1 MACLNIARP
10 GARNVTLFPL
20 AAKSLWNRRLTSA
33 LVVISIALSVALL
46 LGVERLRTQARSS
59 FANTLSGTDLIIG
72 ARSSP
77 INLLLY
83 SVFRIGD
90 PTNNVRWASYQAI
103 AAHPQ
108 IAWTVPLSLGDS
120 HRGFRVL
127 GTTGDYFQYYRY
139 GRGQRLQWMEGRE
152 FAEVFDA
159 VLGAEV
165 AERLGYR
172 LGQSIVIAH
181 GAGEVS
187 FTLHDDKPF
196 RVVGILAR
204 TGTPVDQTVHV
215 SLAGIE
221 AIHAD
226 WQGGAPIPGQRLSAE
241 QVRQLD
247 LTPKTITAVLV
258 GLKSKTAI
266 FRLQREINEFADEP
280 LLAIL
285 PGLTLQQ
292 LWDVLGVAE
301 NALLVVSGLV
311 VLVGLTVML
320 TALLT
325 GLNERRREMAIL
337 RAVGARPGQIFMLML
352 GESLALTLCGA
363 ALGVLLL
370 QGGLLLAGSAL
381 ETRLGLAIAD
391 WPPSSHEWVLLAAVL
406 VCGLLAGL
414 FPAWRAYRYSLAD
427 GMTLRI

>member
-1 MACLNIARP
+1 M
-10 GARNVTLFPL
+10 TLFPL

-72 ARSSP
+72 ARGSP

-139 GRGQRLQWMEGRE
+139 GRSQLLQWMEGRE
-152 FAEVFDA
+152 FADVFDA

-172 LGQSIVIAH
+172 LGQSMVIAH

-187 FTLHDDKPF
+187 FALHDDKPF

-226 WQGGAPIPGQRLSAE
+226 WQGGAPVPGLRLSAE
-241 QVRQLD
+241 QVRQLN

-292 LWDVLGVAE
+292 LWDLLGVAE

-337 RAVGARPGQIFMLML
+337 RAVGARPGQIFTLML
-352 GESLALTLCGA
+352 GESLVLTLCGA
-363 ALGVLLL
+363 ALGALLL
-370 QGGLLLAGSAL
+370 QGGLFWVEPIL
-381 ETRLGLAIAD
+381 ESRLGLTIAG
-391 WPPSSHEWVLLAAVL
+391 WPPSNYEWMLLMAML
-406 VCGLLAGL
+406 GCGLLAGI

>member
-1 MACLNIARP
+1 M
-10 GARNVTLFPL
+10 TLFPL

-72 ARSSP
+72 ARGSP

-127 GTTGDYFQYYRY
+127 GTTGEYFQYYRY
-139 GRGQRLQWMEGRE
+139 GRSQLLQWVEGRE
-152 FAEVFDA
+152 FADVFDA
-159 VLGAEV
+159 VLGYEV
-165 AERLGYR
+165 ADRLGYR

-187 FTLHDDKPF
+187 FALHDDKPF

-226 WQGGAPIPGQRLSAE
+226 WQGGAPIPGQSLSAE

-266 FRLQREINEFADEP
+266 FRVQREINEFAAEP

-337 RAVGARPGQIFMLML
+337 RAVGARPGQIFTLVL

-370 QGGLLLAGSAL
+370 QGGLLWAGPIL
-381 ETRLGLAIAD
+381 EIRLGLTIAG
-391 WPPSSHEWVLLAAVL
+391 WPPSNYEWMLLMAVL
-406 VCGLLAGL
+406 GCGLLAGL

>member
-1 MACLNIARP
+1 M
-10 GARNVTLFPL
+10 TLFPL

-127 GTTGDYFQYYRY
+127 GTTGEYFQYYRY
-139 GRGQRLQWMEGRE
+139 GRSQLLQWVEGRE
-152 FAEVFDA
+152 FTDVFDA

-165 AERLGYR
+165 ADRLGYR
-172 LGQSIVIAH
+172 LGQSMVIAH

-187 FTLHDDKPF
+187 FALHDDKPF

-266 FRLQREINEFADEP
+266 FRMQREINEFAAEP

-292 LWDVLGVAE
+292 LWDLLGVAE

-337 RAVGARPGQIFMLML
+337 RAVGARPGQIFTLML

-363 ALGVLLL
+363 AFGVLLL
-370 QGGLLLAGSAL
+370 QGGLLWAGPIL
-381 ETRLGLAIAD
+381 EGRLGLTIAG
-391 WPPSSHEWVLLAAVL
+391 WPPSNYEWMLLMAVL
-406 VCGLLAGL
+406 GCGLLAGL

>member
-1 MACLNIARP
+1 MAIL
-10 GARNVTLFPL
+10 TL
-20 AAKSLWNRRLTSA
+20 AGKSLWNRRLTSA
-33 LVVISIALSVALL
+33 LVVFAIALSVILL
-46 LGVERLRTQARSS
+46 LGVERLRTQARAS
-59 FANTLSGTDLIIG
+59 FANTLSGTDLIVG
-72 ARSSP
+72 ARGGP

-90 PTNNVRWASYQAI
+90 PTNNVNWTSYRTL

-108 IAWTVPLSLGDS
+108 VAWTVPLSLGDS

-127 GTTGDYFQYYRY
+127 GTSRAYFEHYRH
-139 GRGQRLQWMEGRE
+139 GRNQPLRLAEGRE
-152 FAEVFDA
+152 FEGVFDA

-165 AERLGYR
+165 ADRLGYR
-172 LGQSIVIAH
+172 LDESIVIAH

-187 FTLHDDKPF
+187 FALHDDKPF

-215 SLAGIE
+215 SLEGIE

-226 WQGGAPIPGQRLSAE
+226 WRGGAPVPGMRLSAE

-247 LTPKTITAVLV
+247 LTPKTITAFLV

-266 FRLQREINEFADEP
+266 FRMQREINEFAAEP

-292 LWDVLGVAE
+292 LWDLMGLAE
-301 NALLVVSGLV
+301 NALLIVSGLV

-320 TALLT
+320 AALLT

-337 RAVGARPGQIFMLML
+337 RAVGARPGQIFALVL
-352 GESLALTLCGA
+352 GESLALALAGA

-370 QGGLLLAGSAL
+370 QGALLLAGPMLQA
-381 ETRLGLAIAD
+381 RLGLAIAG
-391 WPPSSHEWVLLAAVL
+391 WPPSSHELILLAAVL
-406 VCGLLAGL
+406 GCGFLAGL
-414 FPAWRAYRYSLAD
+414 FPAWRAYRYSVAD
-427 GMTLRI
+427 GMTIRI

>member
-1 MACLNIARP
+1 MAVL
-10 GARNVTLFPL
+10 TL
-20 AAKSLWNRRLTSA
+20 AGKSLWNRRLTSA
-33 LVVISIALSVALL
+33 LVVLAIALSVTLL
-46 LGVERLRTQARSS
+46 LGVERLRTQARAS
-59 FANTLSGTDLIIG
+59 FAHTLSGTDLIVG
-72 ARSSP
+72 ARGGP

-90 PTNNVRWASYQAI
+90 PTNNVNWSSYRTLTT
-103 AAHPQ
+103 HPQ
-108 IAWTVPLSLGDS
+108 VAWTIPLSLGDS

-127 GTTGDYFQYYRY
+127 GTSRDYFQHYRY
-139 GRGQRLQWMEGRE
+139 GRDQPLRFAEGRE
-152 FAEVFDA
+152 FEDVFDA

-165 AERLGYR
+165 ADRLGYR
-172 LGQSIVIAH
+172 PGQSIVIAH

-187 FTLHDDKPF
+187 FALHDDKPF

-215 SLAGIE
+215 SLEGIE

-226 WQGGAPIPGQRLSAE
+226 WRGGAPIPGMRLSAE

-247 LTPKTITAVLV
+247 LTPKTITAFLV

-266 FRLQREINEFADEP
+266 FRLQREINEFAAEP

-292 LWDVLGVAE
+292 LWDLLGLAE

-320 TALLT
+320 AALLT

-337 RAVGARPGQIFMLML
+337 RALGARPGQIFALVL
-352 GESLALTLCGA
+352 GESMALALAGA
-363 ALGVLLL
+363 AFGVLLL
-370 QGGLLLAGSAL
+370 QGALLLAGPMLQA
-381 ETRLGLAIAD
+381 RLGLAIAG
-391 WPPSSHEWVLLAAVL
+391 WPPSSHELILLAAVL
-406 VCGLLAGL
+406 GCGLLAGL
-414 FPAWRAYRYSLAD
+414 FPAWRAYRYSVAD
-427 GMTLRI
+427 GMTIRI

>member
-1 MACLNIARP
+1 MAIL
-10 GARNVTLFPL
+10 TL
-20 AAKSLWNRRLTSA
+20 AGKSLWNRRLTSA
-33 LVVISIALSVALL
+33 LVVFAIALSVALL
-46 LGVERLRTQARSS
+46 LGVERLRTQARTS
-59 FANTLSGTDLIIG
+59 FAHTLSGTDLVVG
-72 ARSSP
+72 ARGGP

-90 PTNNVRWASYQAI
+90 PTNNVNWSSYRTLTT
-103 AAHPQ
+103 HPQ
-108 IAWTVPLSLGDS
+108 VAWTIPLSLGDS

-127 GTTGDYFQYYRY
+127 GTSRDYFQHYRY
-139 GRGQRLQWMEGRE
+139 GRDQPLRLAEGRE
-152 FAEVFDA
+152 FEDVFDA

-165 AERLGYR
+165 ADRLGYR
-172 LGQSIVIAH
+172 PGQSIVIAH

-187 FTLHDDKPF
+187 FALHDDKPF

-215 SLAGIE
+215 SLEGIE

-226 WQGGAPIPGQRLSAE
+226 WRGGAPIPGLRLSAE

-247 LTPKTITAVLV
+247 LTPKTITAFLV
-258 GLKSKTAI
+258 GLKAKTAI
-266 FRLQREINEFADEP
+266 FRLQREINEFDAEP

-292 LWDVLGVAE
+292 LWDLLGLAE

-320 TALLT
+320 AALLT

-337 RAVGARPGQIFMLML
+337 RALGARPGQIFALVL
-352 GESLALTLCGA
+352 GESMALALAGA
-363 ALGVLLL
+363 AFGVLLL
-370 QGGLLLAGSAL
+370 QGALLLAGPMLQA
-381 ETRLGLAIAD
+381 RLGLAIAG
-391 WPPSSHEWVLLAAVL
+391 WPPSSHELILLAAVL
-406 VCGLLAGL
+406 GCGLLAGL
-414 FPAWRAYRYSLAD
+414 FPAWRAYRYSVAD
-427 GMTLRI
+427 GMTIRI

>member
-1 MACLNIARP
+1 MAIL
-10 GARNVTLFPL
+10 TL

-33 LVVISIALSVALL
+33 LVVFAIALSVILL
-46 LGVERLRTQARSS
+46 LGVERLRTQTRAS
-59 FANTLSGTDLIIG
+59 FAHTLSDTDLIVG
-72 ARSSP
+72 ARGSP

-90 PTNNVRWASYQAI
+90 PTNNVDWSSYRTL
-103 AAHPQ
+103 AADPQ
-108 IAWTVPLSLGDS
+108 VAWTVPLSLGDS

-127 GTTGDYFQYYRY
+127 GTDRSYFAHYHY
-139 GRGQRLQWMEGRE
+139 GRHQPLQLAEGRE
-152 FAEVFDA
+152 FEDLFDA

-165 AERLGYR
+165 AEQLGYQ
-172 LGQSIVIAH
+172 LGQSIVLAH

-187 FTLHDDKPF
+187 FALHQDKPF

-204 TGTPVDQTVHV
+204 TGTPVDRTVHV

-226 WQGGAPIPGQRLSAE
+226 WQSGAPLPGVHLSPE

-247 LTPKTITAVLV
+247 LTPKTITAFLV

-266 FRLQREINEFADEP
+266 FKMQRQINEFAAEP

-292 LWDVLGVAE
+292 LWSLMSLAE

-311 VLVGLTVML
+311 VLVSFTVML
-320 TALLT
+320 AALLT

-337 RAVGARPGQIFMLML
+337 RAVGARPWQIFALVL
-352 GESLALTLCGA
+352 GESLTLALAGA
-363 ALGVLLL
+363 AGGLALL
-370 QGGLLLAGSAL
+370 QGALLLAGSLL
-381 ETRLGLAIAD
+381 EARLGLTIAA
-391 WPPSSHEWVLLAAVL
+391 WPPSVHELSLLAIVL
-406 VCGLLAGL
+406 TCGLGAGL
-414 FPAWRAYRYSLAD
+414 FPAWRAYRYSVAD
-427 GMTLRI
+427 GMTIRI

>member
-1 MACLNIARP
+1 
-10 GARNVTLFPL
+10 VTLFPL

-59 FANTLSGTDLIIG
+59 FANTLSGTDLIVG
-72 ARSSP
+72 ARGSP

-127 GTTGDYFQYYRY
+127 GTTGEYFQYYRY
-139 GRGQRLQWMEGRE
+139 GRSQLLQWVEGRE
-152 FAEVFDA
+152 FTDVFDA

-165 AERLGYR
+165 ADRLGYR
-172 LGQSIVIAH
+172 LGQSMVIAH

-187 FTLHDDKPF
+187 FALHDDKPF

-247 LTPKTITAVLV
+247 LTPKTITAFLV
-258 GLKSKTAI
+258 GLQSRIAI
-266 FRLQREINEFADEP
+266 FRMQREINEFAAEP

-337 RAVGARPGQIFMLML
+337 RAVGARPGQIFTLML

-363 ALGVLLL
+363 AFGVLLL
-370 QGGLLLAGSAL
+370 QGGLLWAGPIL
-381 ETRLGLAIAD
+381 EGRLGLTIAG
-391 WPPSSHEWVLLAAVL
+391 WPPSNYEWMLLMAVL
-406 VCGLLAGL
+406 GCGLLAGL

>member
-1 MACLNIARP
+1 
-10 GARNVTLFPL
+10 VTLFPL
-20 AAKSLWNRRLTSA
+20 AAKSLWNRRLTSV

-46 LGVERLRTQARSS
+46 LGVERLRTQARTS
-59 FANTLSGTDLIIG
+59 FANTLSETDLIVG
-72 ARSSP
+72 ARGSP
-77 INLLLY
+77 MNLLLY

-90 PTNNVRWASYQAI
+90 PTNNVRWASYQTI
-103 AAHPQ
+103 AARPQ
-108 IAWTVPLSLGDS
+108 VAWTVPLSLGDS

-127 GTTGDYFQYYRY
+127 GTTAAYFQHYRY
-139 GRGQRLQWMEGRE
+139 GRGQSLQLAEGRE
-152 FAEVFDA
+152 FADLFDA

-165 AERLGYR
+165 ADRLGYR

-187 FTLHDDKPF
+187 FALHDDKPF

-226 WQGGAPIPGQRLSAE
+226 WQGGAPTPGLRLSAE
-241 QVRQLD
+241 QVRLLD
-247 LTPKTITAVLV
+247 LTPKTITAFLV
-258 GLKSKTAI
+258 GLKSKIAI
-266 FRLQREINEFADEP
+266 FRVQREINAFADEP

-292 LWDVLGVAE
+292 LWDLLGVAE
-301 NALLVVSGLV
+301 NILLAVSGMV

-337 RAVGARPGQIFMLML
+337 RAVGARPRQIFSLVL
-352 GESLALTLCGA
+352 GESLALALCGA
-363 ALGVLLL
+363 TLGVLLL
-370 QGGLLLAGSAL
+370 QGGLLLAGPLL
-381 ETRLGLAIAD
+381 ETRLGLSIAG
-391 WPPSSHEWVLLAAVL
+391 WPPSPHEWILLIAVL
-406 VCGLLAGL
+406 GSSLVAGL
-414 FPAWRAYRYSLAD
+414 FPAWQAYRYSLTD
-427 GMTLRI
+427 GMTIRI

>member
-1 MACLNIARP
+1 MAIL
-10 GARNVTLFPL
+10 TL

-33 LVVISIALSVALL
+33 LVVLAIALSVTLL
-46 LGVERLRTQARSS
+46 LGVERLRTQARAS
-59 FANTLSGTDLIIG
+59 FANTLSGADLIVG
-72 ARSSP
+72 ARGGP

-90 PTNNVRWASYQAI
+90 PTNNVNWTSYQTL

-108 IAWTVPLSLGDS
+108 VAWTVPLSLGDS

-127 GTTGDYFQYYRY
+127 GTSRAYFEHYRY
-139 GRGQRLQWMEGRE
+139 GRNQPLRIAAGRE
-152 FAEVFDA
+152 FEDVFDA

-165 AERLGYR
+165 ADRLDYR
-172 LGQSIVIAH
+172 LDQSIVIAH

-187 FTLHDDKPF
+187 FALHDDKPF
-196 RVVGILAR
+196 RVAGILAR

-215 SLAGIE
+215 SLEGIE

-226 WQGGAPIPGQRLSAE
+226 WRGGAPVPGMRLSAE

-247 LTPKTITAVLV
+247 LTPKTITAFLV
-258 GLKSKTAI
+258 GLKSRTAI
-266 FRLQREINEFADEP
+266 FRLQREINEFAAEP

-292 LWDVLGVAE
+292 LWDLLGLAE

-320 TALLT
+320 AALLT

-337 RAVGARPGQIFMLML
+337 RAVGARPGQIFALVL
-352 GESLALTLCGA
+352 GESVALALAGA
-363 ALGVLLL
+363 VLGVLLL
-370 QGGLLLAGSAL
+370 QGALLLAGPLL
-381 ETRLGLAIAD
+381 EARLGLAIAG
-391 WPPSSHEWVLLAAVL
+391 WPPSSHELMLLATVL
-406 VCGLLAGL
+406 GCGLLAGI
-414 FPAWRAYRYSLAD
+414 FPAWRAYRYSVAD
-427 GMTLRI
+427 GMTIRI

>member
-1 MACLNIARP
+1 MAIL
-10 GARNVTLFPL
+10 TL

-33 LVVISIALSVALL
+33 LVVFAIALSVILL
-46 LGVERLRTQARSS
+46 LGVERLRTQTRAS
-59 FANTLSGTDLIIG
+59 FAHTLSDTDLIVG
-72 ARSSP
+72 ARGSP

-90 PTNNVRWASYQAI
+90 PTNNVDWSSYRTL
-103 AAHPQ
+103 AADPQ
-108 IAWTVPLSLGDS
+108 VAWTVPLSLGDS

-127 GTTGDYFQYYRY
+127 GTDRSYFAHYHY
-139 GRGQRLQWMEGRE
+139 GRHQPLQLAEGRE
-152 FAEVFDA
+152 FEDLFDA

-165 AERLGYR
+165 AEQLGYQ
-172 LGQSIVIAH
+172 LGQSIVLAH

-187 FTLHDDKPF
+187 FALHQDKPF

-204 TGTPVDQTVHV
+204 TGTPVDRTVHV

-226 WQGGAPIPGQRLSAE
+226 WQSGAPLPGVHLSPE

-247 LTPKTITAVLV
+247 LTPKTITAFLV

-266 FRLQREINEFADEP
+266 FKMQRQINEFAAEP

-292 LWDVLGVAE
+292 LWSLMSLAE

-311 VLVGLTVML
+311 VLVSFTVML
-320 TALLT
+320 AALLT

-337 RAVGARPGQIFMLML
+337 RAVGARPWQIFALVL
-352 GESLALTLCGA
+352 GESLTLALAGA
-363 ALGVLLL
+363 AGGLALL
-370 QGGLLLAGSAL
+370 QGALLLAGSLL
-381 ETRLGLAIAD
+381 EARLGLTIAA
-391 WPPSSHEWVLLAAVL
+391 WPPSVHELSLLAIVL
-406 VCGLLAGL
+406 ACGLGAGL
-414 FPAWRAYRYSLAD
+414 FPAWRAYRYSVAD
-427 GMTLRI
+427 GMTIRI

>member
-1 MACLNIARP
+1 VAIL
-10 GARNVTLFPL
+10 TL
-20 AAKSLWNRRLTSA
+20 AGKSLWNRRLTSA
-33 LVVISIALSVALL
+33 LVVFAIALSVTLL
-46 LGVERLRTQARSS
+46 LGVERLRTQARAS
-59 FANTLSGTDLIIG
+59 FANTLSGADLIVG
-72 ARSSP
+72 ARGGP

-90 PTNNVRWASYQAI
+90 PTNNVNWTSYQTL

-108 IAWTVPLSLGDS
+108 VAWTVPLSLGDS

-127 GTTGDYFQYYRY
+127 GTNRDYFQHYRY
-139 GRGQRLQWMEGRE
+139 GRNQPLRLAEGRE
-152 FAEVFDA
+152 FEDVFDA

-165 AERLGYR
+165 ADRLGYR

-187 FTLHDDKPF
+187 FALHDDKPF

-215 SLAGIE
+215 SLEGIE

-226 WQGGAPIPGQRLSAE
+226 WRGGAPVPGMRLSAE

-247 LTPKTITAVLV
+247 LTPKTITAFLV
-258 GLKSKTAI
+258 GLKSRTAI
-266 FRLQREINEFADEP
+266 FRLQREINEFAAEP

-292 LWDVLGVAE
+292 LWDLLGLAE

-320 TALLT
+320 AALLT

-337 RAVGARPGQIFMLML
+337 RAVGARPGQIFALVL
-352 GESLALTLCGA
+352 GESVALALAGA
-363 ALGVLLL
+363 VLGVLLL
-370 QGGLLLAGSAL
+370 QGALLLAGPVL
-381 ETRLGLAIAD
+381 EARLGLAIAG
-391 WPPSSHEWVLLAAVL
+391 WPPSNHELTLLAAVL
-406 VCGLLAGL
+406 GCGLLAGV
-414 FPAWRAYRYSLAD
+414 FPAWRAYRYSVAD
-427 GMTLRI
+427 GMTIRI

>member
-1 MACLNIARP
+1 MAIL
-10 GARNVTLFPL
+10 TL

-33 LVVISIALSVALL
+33 LVVLAIALSVTLL
-46 LGVERLRTQARSS
+46 LGVERLRTQARAS
-59 FANTLSGTDLIIG
+59 FANTLSGTDLIVG
-72 ARSSP
+72 ARGSP

-90 PTNNVRWASYQAI
+90 PTNNVNWSSYRTL
-103 AAHPQ
+103 AADPRV
-108 IAWTVPLSLGDS
+108 AWTVPLSLGDS

-127 GTTGDYFQYYRY
+127 GTDHSYFQHYRY
-139 GRGQRLQWMEGRE
+139 ARNRPLRLAEGHE
-152 FAEVFDA
+152 FEDLFDA

-172 LGQSIVIAH
+172 LGQSIILAH
-181 GAGEVS
+181 GAGEIS
-187 FTLHDDKPF
+187 FAMHEDKPF

-226 WQGGAPIPGQRLSAE
+226 WRGGAPLPGFHLSTE

-247 LTPKTITAVLV
+247 LTPKTITAFLV
-258 GLKSKTAI
+258 GLNTKTAI
-266 FRLQREINEFADEP
+266 FRVQREINEFTAEP

-292 LWDVLGVAE
+292 LWDLMGLAE

-311 VLVGLTVML
+311 VLVSFTVML
-320 TALLT
+320 VALLT
-325 GLNERRREMAIL
+325 SLNERRREMAIL
-337 RAVGARPGQIFMLML
+337 RAVGARPSQIFTLVL
-352 GESLALTLCGA
+352 GESVTLALAGAVCG
-363 ALGVLLL
+363 LLLL
-370 QGGLLLAGSAL
+370 QGALWLAGPVL
-381 ETRLGLAIAD
+381 EGRLGLTIAA
-391 WPPSSHEWVLLAAVL
+391 WPPSSHELMLLVAVL
-406 VCGLLAGL
+406 GCGFVAGMI
-414 FPAWRAYRYSLAD
+414 PAWRAYRYSVAD
-427 GMTLRI
+427 GMTIRM

>member
-1 MACLNIARP
+1 MAF
-10 GARNVTLFPL
+10 G
-20 AAKSLWNRRLTSA
+20 
-33 LVVISIALSVALL
+33 LVVFAIALSVILL
-46 LGVERLRTQARSS
+46 LGVERLRTQTRAS
-59 FANTLSGTDLIIG
+59 FAHTLSDTDLIVG
-72 ARSSP
+72 ARGSP

-90 PTNNVRWASYQAI
+90 PTNNVDWSSYRTL
-103 AAHPQ
+103 AADPQ
-108 IAWTVPLSLGDS
+108 VAWTVPLSLGDS

-127 GTTGDYFQYYRY
+127 GTDRSYFAHYHY
-139 GRGQRLQWMEGRE
+139 GRHQPLQLAEGRE
-152 FAEVFDA
+152 FEDLFDA

-165 AERLGYR
+165 AEQLGYQ
-172 LGQSIVIAH
+172 LGQSIVLAH

-187 FTLHDDKPF
+187 FALHQDKPF

-204 TGTPVDQTVHV
+204 TGTPVDRTVHV

-226 WQGGAPIPGQRLSAE
+226 WQSGAPLPGVHLSPE

-247 LTPKTITAVLV
+247 LTPKTITAFLV

-266 FRLQREINEFADEP
+266 FKMQRQINEFAAEP

-292 LWDVLGVAE
+292 LWSLMSLAE

-311 VLVGLTVML
+311 VLVSFTVML
-320 TALLT
+320 AALLT

-337 RAVGARPGQIFMLML
+337 RAVGARPWQIFALVL
-352 GESLALTLCGA
+352 GESLTLALAGA
-363 ALGVLLL
+363 AGGLALL
-370 QGGLLLAGSAL
+370 QGALLLAGSLL
-381 ETRLGLAIAD
+381 EARLGLTIAA
-391 WPPSSHEWVLLAAVL
+391 WPPSVHELSLLAIVL
-406 VCGLLAGL
+406 ACGLGAGL
-414 FPAWRAYRYSLAD
+414 FPAWRAYRYSVAD
-427 GMTLRI
+427 GMTIRI